1 MIAKLVKENIGNI
14 LKPKSEE
21 DIIKYLSNLSKE
33 DKDKK
38 LIDASID
45 GRQDAVKLL
54 IKCGA
59 NINAKNNYGS
69 TALMYASETGHIE
82 VVKLL
87 IEAGANVNVK
97 NKSESTAL
105 IYAAGNNRI
114 NIIEILLKAGAD
126 INAKNKY
133 GTTALVGAYENNN
146 KDIVDLLKRYGAKD
160 VNESLNNILKP
171 KSEEE
176 IYKNIEENIKIENEE
191 DATKYLSAGIK
202 IKLLP
207 LVKYS
212 VEKGAKILDYYGSH
226 SSGKL
231 WVAYNT
237 DNSESIQDII
247 IYLIQNINIK
257 KLFIKNSEFRQYL
270 IYKTLYMG
278 MEKVMKWILK
288 NYEIYITKYDISFI
302 LYNEWPTSMWKN
314 YDKVKEFFQNWHIK
328 KLKKDES

>member
-1 MIAKLVKENIGNI
+1 MRAKLVNENINDL

-21 DIIKYLSNLSKE
+21 DIVGELNYLTQEEKN
-33 DKDKK
+33 KK
-38 LIDASID
+38 LFNAAKEGNKEAIKLLISVGVNLNAKNKNGETALMKASVNGNEDI
-45 GRQDAVKLL
+45 VKLL
-54 IKCGA
+54 IK
-59 NINAKNNYGS
+59 I
-69 TALMYASETGHIE
+69 
-82 VVKLL
+82 
-87 IEAGANVNVK
+87 
-97 NKSESTAL
+97 
-105 IYAAGNNRI
+105 
-114 NIIEILLKAGAD
+114 GAD

-133 GTTALVGAYENNN
+133 GSTALMYASANNY
-146 KDIVDLLKRYGAKD
+146 KEMVDLLKRYGAKD

-212 VEKGAKILDYYGSH
+212 VENGAKILDYYGSN

-237 DNSESIQDII
+237 DNSEPIQDII

-314 YDKVKEFFQNWHIK
+314 YDKVKEFFKNWHIK